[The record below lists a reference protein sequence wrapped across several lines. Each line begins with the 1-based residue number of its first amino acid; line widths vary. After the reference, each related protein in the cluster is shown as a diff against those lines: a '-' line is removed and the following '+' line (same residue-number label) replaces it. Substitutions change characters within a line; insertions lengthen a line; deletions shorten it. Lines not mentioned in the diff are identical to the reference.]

1 MNCPIYNKRA
11 IQHNILRGQ
20 ALSTPNDTEK
30 KSISL
35 SDDEVHEE
43 EMIKVIDLLNKEE
56 CEIKGLEIVNGKIY
70 KRLAYQLA

>member
-1 MNCPIYNKRA
+1 M
-11 IQHNILRGQ
+11 
-20 ALSTPNDTEK
+20 STPNDTRK

-35 SDDEVHEE
+35 SDDEVNED

-70 KRLAYQLA
+70 KRLAHQLA

>member
-1 MNCPIYNKRA
+1 MSCPIYSKRA
-11 IQHNILRGQ
+11 IQHNILRGK
-20 ALSTPNDTEK
+20 ALSTPNDTGK

-35 SDDEVHEE
+35 SDDEVNED

-70 KRLAYQLA
+70 KRLAHQLA

>member
-20 ALSTPNDTEK
+20 ALSTQNDTEK

-56 CEIKGLEIVNGKIY
+56 CEIKGLELVNGKI
-70 KRLAYQLA
+70 